1 MNLTVDEALKNI
13 DMVVAATSLNREQH
27 NILAASVRLIAE
39 RCQLADKLEGE
50 LEHYDASKEPEKK

>member
-39 RCQLADKLEGE
+39 RCQLADKLEKD
-50 LEHYDASKEPEKK
+50 LEGSKNV

>member
-27 NILAASVRLIAE
+27 NILAASVRLVAE
-39 RCQLADKLEGE
+39 RCQLADKLEKDLAIAKDVEVG
-50 LEHYDASKEPEKK
+50 